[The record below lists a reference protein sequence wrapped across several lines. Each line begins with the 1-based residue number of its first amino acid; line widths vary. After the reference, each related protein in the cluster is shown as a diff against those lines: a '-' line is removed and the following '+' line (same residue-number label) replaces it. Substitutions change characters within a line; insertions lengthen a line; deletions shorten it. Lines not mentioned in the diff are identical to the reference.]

1 MPSTP
6 DPQFHGDFGRQIG
19 AMAVL
24 EERINDVRESHAGR
38 PVSEVLAELRR
49 IHDEM
54 GIELVA
60 VGGEELA
67 RHIANSTH

>member
-1 MPSTP
+1 MSTP

-24 EERINDVRESHAGR
+24 AERIDQVRESHAGH
-38 PVSEVLAELRR
+38 PASDVLAELRR

-54 GIELVA
+54 GIELDP
-60 VGGEELA
+60 VGGGKLA
-67 RHIANSTH
+67 RQIADSTH